1 MRLHTLGGLRLEGSG
16 LQRPKPLVLLAYLR
30 LEGVKPRRYVAEL
43 FWPDASDPMN
53 SLSVALGQ
61 IRKAA
66 PGAVSADES
75 RVWTEIT
82 CDALELIQTLRTDE
96 AETALSLYEGVFL
109 EGAETA
115 GLGVELE
122 EWVFSKREHLA
133 GLVRDVLI
141 EHAERQA
148 GLGQFNQAARH
159 AETALRMIRTTAP
172 DPDVLVRLHPLL
184 VAGGSPHAETVRTQA
199 TDWSLQLN
207 TSQEEARGKLR
218 HTFVGRETELERLLG
233 LAAGEWAWVR
243 GGPGVGKTALL
254 RRLEHLS
261 GGTHLPARS
270 GLPFATLEPLLGA
283 DVGTSN
289 EGVLLRKLSA
299 LTGTWLLDGWESM
312 DAESQGLL
320 ERLRRFG
327 TKARVVI
334 SSREEPAFDLD
345 VHLEL
350 GAFTAR
356 ALEQLPGAFE
366 ATGGVP
372 ALLEAWLRHEPLETA
387 LEVRLSNLEDATPE
401 VPVRDVH
408 GALALLEI
416 PNLGLVRQALRL
428 DAGSFAQALEQLM
441 GAGLIEASGLVRGR
455 ETALRTLEAH
465 PALEG
470 RLALALA
477 RQLDGPDALTLYRQ
491 ARALWES
498 EDQPRLARAYRDWA
512 LEALR
517 RGFPQRAAEALFD
530 APPELGLTTLR
541 VRALERAGQY
551 REALEG
557 LRDLPSS
564 PEVKALRGTL
574 LWRLGRPNEARQ
586 AAESALEGNDESR
599 AEALNTLGLL
609 ELSGGHYTQAL
620 GHFRRSATLWLAI
633 GERERWAGAL
643 NNQAVARA
651 ELGEDAEAAFKEALE
666 AAGDHAVQRV
676 LVLLSLGRVHER
688 RSQTDQAQTLYQQAA
703 ALAEDAG
710 ALGSA
715 ARAWNNLGALYHR
728 LEQPAEARNAY
739 RHALGLA
746 HGVGERLL
754 IGTVLAN
761 LAELDDDRESLEEA
775 LRLFE
780 QAGHMEM
787 AERYRKQFGV

>member
-1 MRLHTLGGLRLEGSG
+1 MRLETLGRLSLEGTG
-16 LQRPKPLVLLAYLR
+16 LQRPKPLMLLAYLC
-30 LEGVKPRRYVAEL
+30 LEGTKSRRFVAEL

-66 PGAVSADES
+66 PGAVSSDES
-75 RVWTEIT
+75 RAWTEVK
-82 CDALELIQTLRTDE
+82 CDALELIEALRTGE
-96 AETALSLYEGVFL
+96 LESALNLYQGAFL
-109 EGAETA
+109 EGAEAT

-122 EWVFSKREHLA
+122 EWVFGKRENLA
-133 GLVRDVLI
+133 GLVREALI
-141 EHAERQA
+141 ERAERLA
-148 GLGQFNQAARH
+148 GLGQFTEAARH
-159 AETALRMIRTTAP
+159 AETALGMTRTAEP
-172 DPDVLVRLHPLL
+172 DPDVWVRLHPLL
-184 VAGGSPHAETVRTQA
+184 VAGGSPQAETVRTEA
-199 TDWSLQLN
+199 THWSLHLE

-218 HTFVGRETELERLLG
+218 HTFIGRETELEHLLG
-233 LAAGEWAWVR
+233 LAPGTWAWVR
-243 GGPGVGKTALL
+243 GGSGVGKTALL
-254 RRLEHLS
+254 RRLGQLS
-261 GGTHLPARS
+261 SGTYLPARS

-334 SSREEPAFDLD
+334 GSRDEPAFDLD
-345 VHLEL
+345 VQLEL

-387 LEVRLSNLEDATPE
+387 LEVRLNGLEDAAPE
-401 VPVRDVH
+401 VPIREVH
-408 GALALLEI
+408 GALALLET

-491 ARALWES
+491 ARALWEP
-498 EDQPRLARAYRDWA
+498 EDRPRLARAYRDWA

-517 RGFPQRAAEALFD
+517 RGFPQRAAETLFD

-564 PEVKALRGTL
+564 PEVNALRSAL

-586 AAESALEGNDESR
+586 AAESALEGDDESR
-599 AEALNTLGLL
+599 AEALNTLGLI
-609 ELSGGHYTQAL
+609 ELSKGQHAQAL
-620 GHFRRSATLWLAI
+620 GYFRRSATLWLAV

-651 ELGEDAEAAFKEALE
+651 ELGEETQEAFREALE

-703 ALAEDAG
+703 TLAEDAG

-715 ARAWNNLGALYHR
+715 ARAWNNLGALHHR

-739 RHALGLA
+739 RRALELA
-746 HGVGERLL
+746 QGVGERLL